1 MLFARRWRSP
11 MPLPPTSILAH
22 FTALDDPRVSPA
34 TRHHLL
40 DIVAI
45 AVCAVICGADTWVE
59 VEAFGQAKRAWLETF
74 LALPH
79 GIPSHDTFGRVFAAL
94 DPDQFAA
101 GFRSWVGAV
110 AAVSAGTVV
119 AIDGKTL
126 RRSHDRAQGKDALVL
141 VSAWA
146 EANRLLLGQVAV
158 DPGANE
164 IPAIPTLLQQVALAG
179 SIVTVDAIGCQ
190 TAIAAQIV
198 AQEADY
204 VLALKANQGTL
215 HEAVRVLFAA
225 GQADGLVSIRHDI
238 QRSIEKN
245 HGRLEVRQ
253 VWAVDDP
260 AVMAYLDPHGAWP
273 NLRSVAMVVTER
285 RVDADISREVRYYL
299 SSLPGKAATIGAA
312 VRGHWGIENRLH
324 WVLDIA
330 FREDESRVRHG
341 HASQNLAVLR
351 RLALNL
357 LRQESTAKMGTKAK
371 RLKAGWDHAYLLKLL
386 AG

>member
-1 MLFARRWRSP
+1 
-11 MPLPPTSILAH
+11 MPTPSLLTH
-22 FTALDDPRVSPA
+22 FQELEDPRISPA

-164 IPAIPTLLQQVALAG
+164 IPAIPILLQQVALAG

-245 HGRLEVRQ
+245 HGRLELRQ

-285 RVDADISREVRYYL
+285 RVDADIAREVRYYL
-299 SSLPGKAATIGAA
+299 SSLPGTAATIGAA

-357 LRQESTAKMGTKAK
+357 LRQESTAKIGTKAK
-371 RLKAGWDHAYLLKLL
+371 RLKAGWDEAYLLKLL

>member
-1 MLFARRWRSP
+1 
-11 MPLPPTSILAH
+11 MPTPSLLTH
-22 FTALDDPRVSPA
+22 FQELEDPRISPA

-94 DPDQFAA
+94 DPDQFEA

-164 IPAIPTLLQQVALAG
+164 IPAIPILLQQVALAG

-245 HGRLEVRQ
+245 HGRLELRQ

-285 RVDADISREVRYYL
+285 RVDADIAREVRYYL
-299 SSLPGKAATIGAA
+299 SSLPGTAATIGAA

-330 FREDESRVRHG
+330 FREDESQVRHG

-357 LRQESTAKMGTKAK
+357 LRQESTAKIGTKAK
-371 RLKAGWDHAYLLKLL
+371 RLKAGWDEAYLLNLL

>member
-1 MLFARRWRSP
+1 
-11 MPLPPTSILAH
+11 MPTPSLLTH
-22 FTALDDPRVSPA
+22 FQELEDPRISPA

-94 DPDQFAA
+94 DPDQFEA

-164 IPAIPTLLQQVALAG
+164 IPAIPILLQQVALAG

-245 HGRLEVRQ
+245 HGRLELRQ

-285 RVDADISREVRYYL
+285 RVDADIAREVRYYL
-299 SSLPGKAATIGAA
+299 SSLPGTAATIGAA

-357 LRQESTAKMGTKAK
+357 LRQESTAKIGTKAK
-371 RLKAGWDHAYLLKLL
+371 RLKAGWDEAYLLKLL

>member
-1 MLFARRWRSP
+1 
-11 MPLPPTSILAH
+11 MPTPKLLAH
-22 FTALDDPRVSPA
+22 FHDLDDPRVSPA
-34 TRHHLL
+34 TRHQLL

-59 VEAFGQAKRAWLETF
+59 VETFGRAKRDWLGTF

-94 DPDQFAA
+94 DPDQFER
-101 GFRSWVGAV
+101 GFRSWVAAV
-110 AAVSAGTVV
+110 VDVSAGTVV
-119 AIDGKTL
+119 AVDGKTL
-126 RRSHDRAQGKDALVL
+126 RRSHDRTQGKAALVL

-158 DPGANE
+158 APGSNE
-164 IPAIPTLLQQVALAG
+164 IPAIPALLQSLALDG

-204 VLALKANQGTL
+204 VLALKENQETL
-215 HEAVRVLFAA
+215 HEAVAFLFAA
-225 GQADGLVSIRHDI
+225 GQADGFAGLRHDAH
-238 QRSIEKN
+238 RTIEKN
-245 HGRLEVRQ
+245 HGRIEVRQ
-253 VWAVDDP
+253 VWTIADP
-260 AVMAYLDPHGAWP
+260 AVIAYLDPHGAWP
-273 NLRSVAMVVTER
+273 QLRSVAMVVAER
-285 RVDADISREVRYYL
+285 RVGEDVSRESRYYL
-299 SSLPGKAATIGAA
+299 SSLPGDAATVGAA
-312 VRGHWGIENRLH
+312 VRAHWGIENRLH

-330 FREDESRVRHG
+330 FREDESRVRQG
-341 HASQNLAVLR
+341 HADQNLALLR

-357 LRQESTAKMGTKAK
+357 LRQESTAKIGIKAK
-371 RLKAGWDHAYLLKLL
+371 RLKAGWDHAYLLKIL

>member
-1 MLFARRWRSP
+1 
-11 MPLPPTSILAH
+11 MPTPSLLTH
-22 FTALDDPRVSPA
+22 FQELEDPRISPA
-34 TRHHLL
+34 TRLHLL

-59 VEAFGQAKRAWLETF
+59 VEAFGQAKRAWLETC

-94 DPDQFAA
+94 DPDQFEA

-164 IPAIPTLLQQVALAG
+164 IPAIPILLQQVALAG

-245 HGRLEVRQ
+245 HGRLELRQ

-285 RVDADISREVRYYL
+285 RVDADIAREVRYYL
-299 SSLPGKAATIGAA
+299 SSLPGTAATIGAA

-324 WVLDIA
+324 WVRDIA

-357 LRQESTAKMGTKAK
+357 LRQESTAKIGTKAK
-371 RLKAGWDHAYLLKLL
+371 RLKAGWDEAYLLKLL

>member
-1 MLFARRWRSP
+1 MPTPSLFTHFQA
-11 MPLPPTSILAH
+11 LA
-22 FTALDDPRVSPA
+22 DPRISPA

-45 AVCAVICGADTWVE
+45 ALCAVICGADTWVE

-74 LALPH
+74 LVLPH

-94 DPDQFAA
+94 DPDQFEA

-126 RRSHDRAQGKDALVL
+126 RRSHDRGQGKDALVL

-164 IPAIPTLLQQVALAG
+164 IPAIPLLLQQVALAG

-204 VLALKANQGTL
+204 VLALKQNQPTL
-215 HEAVRVLFAA
+215 HEAVAILFRE
-225 GQADGLVSIRHDI
+225 GQVDGCGSDHADYRRTV
-238 QRSIEKN
+238 EKN
-245 HGRLEVRQ
+245 HGRIEVRQ
-253 VWAVDDP
+253 VWTVDDP
-260 AVMAYLDPHGAWP
+260 ALMAYLNPDGAWP
-273 NLRSVAMVVTER
+273 NLRSVAMVVAER
-285 RVDADISREVRYYL
+285 RLGDDTSSETRYYL
-299 SSLPGKAATIGAA
+299 SSLTGDAARVGAA

-330 FREDESRVRHG
+330 FREDESRVRQG
-341 HASQNLAVLR
+341 HADQNLAVLR

-357 LRQESTAKMGTKAK
+357 LRQETTAKLGTKAK
-371 RLKAGWDHAYLLKLL
+371 RLKAGWDHDYLLKIL